1 MLWTMIDLLKT
12 PELLLAFILL
22 LIIPLLFSIAF
33 HELAHGFVAYK
44 FGDMTPKIMGR
55 LTLNPF
61 AHLDV
66 LGTILLLVVG
76 LGWAKPVIININN
89 IPNQTKQ
96 MLVALAG
103 PASNFLLALIFGII
117 ISVLE
122 NDFSFASNHFVI
134 LLFHM
139 VVKINIGLALFNLLP
154 IPPMDGSRII
164 SWLLPEKLKTTYE
177 KLEAYGMFILML
189 LLVTIGF
196 GFIFK
201 MASFLQSHL
210 YTLLKVI

>member
-1 MLWTMIDLLKT
+1 
-12 PELLLAFILL
+12 
-22 LIIPLLFSIAF
+22 
-33 HELAHGFVAYK
+33 
-44 FGDMTPKIMGR
+44 MTPKIMGR

-122 NDFSFASNHFVI
+122 TKSTRGDF
-134 LLFHM
+134 
-139 VVKINIGLALFNLLP
+139 
-154 IPPMDGSRII
+154 
-164 SWLLPEKLKTTYE
+164 T
-177 KLEAYGMFILML
+177 
-189 LLVTIGF
+189 
-196 GFIFK
+196 
-201 MASFLQSHL
+201 
-210 YTLLKVI
+210 